1 MEQLRQIIDQIHGQ
15 DMPSVILIFTILDL
29 EQIQGI
35 HGALTSRVKT
45 EFSLENTTGMIID
58 LEQSDQKDEFLEQEL
73 KNLSIKI
80 MKIFEKG
87 RKIEFDQTVVKNN
100 IMNISKIGVKYRR
113 GDLSSKRSFIT
124 FLIKI
129 FEKIRI
135 NPDKQFSESEIEQI
149 LIGSSDASEN
159 NDDNEENYFVND
171 DSK

>member
-1 MEQLRQIIDQIHGQ
+1 
-15 DMPSVILIFTILDL
+15 
-29 EQIQGI
+29 
-35 HGALTSRVKT
+35 
-45 EFSLENTTGMIID
+45 
-58 LEQSDQKDEFLEQEL
+58 
-73 KNLSIKI
+73 